1 MGVILNRTMEDWDP
15 LHPSN
20 TTNRV
25 PTIECRKRIR
35 RDLKA
40 MRDDPLPLIFP
51 TQDEMIGTIIH
62 ALVVGPFD
70 TPYEGGFFW
79 FVLNCP
85 DDYPNQ
91 PPKVKLMT
99 TGGGSVRFN
108 PNLYANGKVCLSILG
123 TWAGPGWSPA
133 QSISSVLMSIQSL
146 MNAKPYHNEPGF
158 EVAQDPRDVE
168 NYNDCICFEKMN
180 VAVCEMVG
188 DNTMSQAMPEHLRI
202 LARDLFPSVYDAH
215 LLTCSNLIER
225 GKDGKLMIDPFG
237 ENRGSMQFSKVR
249 ARLEAL
255 NQLLSDGNSQSLNF
269 ETTISSTGPLGYIGA
284 AAEEVAA
291 GVAKK

>member
-1 MGVILNRTMEDWDP
+1 
-15 LHPSN
+15 
-20 TTNRV
+20 
-25 PTIECRKRIR
+25 
-35 RDLKA
+35 
-40 MRDDPLPLIFP
+40 
-51 TQDEMIGTIIH
+51 
-62 ALVVGPFD
+62 
-70 TPYEGGFFW
+70 
-79 FVLNCP
+79 
-85 DDYPNQ
+85 
-91 PPKVKLMT
+91 
-99 TGGGSVRFN
+99 
-108 PNLYANGKVCLSILG
+108 
-123 TWAGPGWSPA
+123 
-133 QSISSVLMSIQSL
+133 MSIQSL

-202 LARDLFPSVYDAH
+202 LARDLFPSFYDAH